1 MCDCAISCRSSC
13 LTPAYQTFSGYT
25 TIIGPWPHCEKQPAL
40 LIRTSPWRPALT
52 TSPRRYFTKSST
64 LAFVGQSS
72 PLVHTNTWTSYWPIS
87 RPRIRVHQR
96 RRLRSEEHTSELQ
109 SLTN

>member
-40 LIRTSPWRPALT
+40 LIRTSPWRPAFDLAT
-52 TSPRRYFTKSST
+52 QVFHEVLDIGLRRTVVAAGAHEYVDVV
-64 LAFVGQSS
+64 LPHQSS
-72 PLVHTNTWTSYWPIS
+72 APAVAFAA
-87 RPRIRVHQR
+87 
-96 RRLRSEEHTSELQ
+96 LRSA
-109 SLTN
+109 TN

>member
-40 LIRTSPWRPALT
+40 LIRTSVFRPDFTA
-52 TSPRRYFTKSST
+52 SSRRYLTNCST
-64 LAFVGQSS
+64 LPWVGQES
-72 PLVHTNTWTSYWPIS
+72 PDVHTKTWLSYCPIS
-87 RPRIRVHQR
+87 RPPPP
-96 RRLRSEEHTSELQ
+96 LTSRPCAP
-109 SLTN
+109 